1 MKVVVLVDGEHYPSV
16 TRWAIDELRERGLEP
31 IAALFVG
38 GGEKLDPSAVLD
50 PGIPLRGSVPE
61 RSVASALGAAI
72 DELAPDAI
80 YDLSDEPVLGYRE
93 RMEVAAVAL
102 ARGIAYLGPDFRL
115 RPAGRPGPAA
125 RRDGRGAGHRQA
137 DRQDRRRGRDRA
149 GGRGARLR
157 SGRRRDGP
165 RGSARTRDRRGRDGD
180 PRRAARAR
188 APRPARR
195 LGLPGDRGDER
206 GHDGGR
212 PARGRGSR
220 GPLLVD
226 ERARGRRGRGRA
238 RCGDRDRRRQRG
250 VDAPVPVGRWDPGGP
265 GHRPAR
271 VPGGLPRPV
280 AAVAIGSCRCYH
292 GA

>member
-16 TRWAIDELRERGLEP
+16 TRWAIDELRGRGLEP

-50 PGIPLRGSVPE
+50 LGVPLRGSVPE

-102 ARGIAYLGPDFRL
+102 ARGIAVPRARL
-115 RPAGRPGPAA
+115 PARPADRPGPAP
-125 RRDGRGAGHRQA
+125 RRDGRGAGDRQA
-137 DRQDRRRGRDRA
+137 DRQDGRRGRDGA

-165 RGSARTRDRRGRDGD
+165 RGSARTRGRRGRDGD
-180 PRRAARAR
+180 ARRAPRSSRAGAATPPRTTWRSRRRAASRRWAPGAR
-188 APRPARR
+188 AGVSRVAPRRR
-195 LGLPGDRGDER
+195 TCER
-206 GHDGGR
+206 PPR
-212 PARGRGSR
+212 SRSGSVR
-220 GPLLVD
+220 GP
-226 ERARGRRGRGRA
+226 
-238 RCGDRDRRRQRG
+238 
-250 VDAPVPVGRWDPGGP
+250 
-265 GHRPAR
+265 
-271 VPGGLPRPV
+271 
-280 AAVAIGSCRCYH
+280 
-292 GA
+292 